1 MRELPEDLRKA
12 LDAAKARVASM
23 TDEERADMYREQK
36 ESYALAEAGWP
47 KPTYHYDE
55 SGAKVYE
62 SYEDYC
68 NG

>member
-1 MRELPEDLRKA
+1 MLELPEDLRKA

-23 TDEERADMYREQK
+23 TDEERAEMYQK
-36 ESYALAEAGWP
+36 QRESYVRAESEWP
-47 KPTYHYDE
+47 KPKFHYDE